1 MKVNVPTYQF
11 PWARCVFSVS
21 NESIHVAWL
30 AICNR
35 VYNHANILNV
45 VGLTL
50 QEISWAQ
57 SKVALGFESW
67 DLRALLYMHLAE
79 KVPLI
84 FGPWVA
90 NSELAKC
97 VNKHWSSCY
106 DLAKLFFVHLIK
118 LVFTSLKSFPMP
130 PVQNSHYLKGELG
143 QHFLY
148 LLWKKSVISYINS
161 LIRKEYLKNQWACS
175 RKGKEKSGSV
185 LLWRFFFFNFPGH
198 CSWAQPSSFIR
209 HVLLPPSSAEILKP
223 VTWVLQWNMVLKYC
237 FLSME
242 ISSSP
247 SPSYVFLLFL

>member
-35 VYNHANILNV
+35 VYNRANILNV

-106 DLAKLFFVHLIK
+106 DLAKLFFCTFNKVGFYFSEI
-118 LVFTSLKSFPMP
+118 FSYAASTEFSLF
-130 PVQNSHYLKGELG
+130 G

-185 LLWRFFFFNFPGH
+185 LLWRFFF
-198 CSWAQPSSFIR
+198 
-209 HVLLPPSSAEILKP
+209 
-223 VTWVLQWNMVLKYC
+223 
-237 FLSME
+237 
-242 ISSSP
+242 
-247 SPSYVFLLFL
+247 